1 MATYCD
7 CAGLYYEDHINKEK
21 TENYFNKA
29 VDIFA
34 TLAKENPD
42 KDYYGFAI
50 IYDNVGSF
58 LDEQENEVKAKEKA
72 EDYHN
77 KALNILEKLALENP
91 KKYFADLAL
100 CYNSFGLFYKRNG
113 NRKKAEYYLNQAI
126 ALRENLAKENPE
138 NLIPV
143 WQ

>member
-1 MATYCD
+1 MIMKV
-7 CAGLYYEDHINKEK
+7 L
-21 TENYFNKA
+21 
-29 VDIFA
+29 
-34 TLAKENPD
+34 
-42 KDYYGFAI
+42 
-50 IYDNVGSF
+50 F

-113 NRKKAEYYLNQAI
+113 NRKKSRRFVFESIGYLEI
-126 ALRENLAKENPE
+126 YG
-138 NLIPV
+138 
-143 WQ
+143 